1 MRSTV
6 PSTSPST
13 MRVRPEF
20 LQEGERV
27 IDLLLSDNPNAPW
40 EGYLAFKQF
49 GESVLVCNDAEF
61 QAWVDMLITRL
72 PGFPLPV
79 RHR

>member
-1 MRSTV
+1 MRYGQKIWWEKLMPQNPRLHSSVSPSFQLYPFNFIMRSTV

-27 IDLLLSDNPNAPW
+27 IDLLLSDTD
-40 EGYLAFKQF
+40 K
-49 GESVLVCNDAEF
+49 VLPI
-61 QAWVDMLITRL
+61 LYTGRS
-72 PGFPLPV
+72 
-79 RHR
+79 